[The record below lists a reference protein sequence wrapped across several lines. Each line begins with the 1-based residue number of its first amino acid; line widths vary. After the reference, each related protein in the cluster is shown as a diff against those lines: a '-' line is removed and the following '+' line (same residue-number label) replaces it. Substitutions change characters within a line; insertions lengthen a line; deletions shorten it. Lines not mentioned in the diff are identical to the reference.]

1 MPQETHGARAP
12 PAWRAVCLHVPSH
25 WRMAL
30 DVEVEKHHYRIAALL
45 DTKTQTHT
53 YVLLLQKT
61 VRVEKDT
68 ILEKVYKT
76 LQDPGK
82 KLDIAVKSS
91 CTERCCWC
99 RARSR
104 LKGLEMAPALC
115 HQFTLTFLPLHF
127 PSKGED
133 QIWNLSLM

>member
-1 MPQETHGARAP
+1 
-12 PAWRAVCLHVPSH
+12 
-25 WRMAL
+25 MAL
-30 DVEVEKHHYRIAALL
+30 DVEVEKHHYHIAALL

-53 YVLLLQKT
+53 YVLLLQRT

-82 KLDIAVKSS
+82 KLDIAVKPS
-91 CTERCCWC
+91 CTEMLLVQ
-99 RARSR
+99 R
-104 LKGLEMAPALC
+104 LEQIKRVGDGTCPLPPI
-115 HQFTLTFLPLHF
+115 HSFLPLHF
-127 PSKGED
+127 PPKDED